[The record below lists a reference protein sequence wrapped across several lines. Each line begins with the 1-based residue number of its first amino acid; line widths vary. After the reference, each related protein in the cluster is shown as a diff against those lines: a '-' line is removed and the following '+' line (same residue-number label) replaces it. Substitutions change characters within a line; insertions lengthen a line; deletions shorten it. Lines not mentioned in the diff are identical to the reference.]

1 MKLSNILK
9 LYDLSIMKDTTIY
22 PVKKHVKTQDIER

>member
-1 MKLSNILK
+1 MFDEDMLDCLTNNP
-9 LYDLSIMKDTTIY
+9 IY